1 MSPSVSPPVLVK
13 PAKGTFLPF
22 SEGARAC
29 SGKKFATVQF
39 VAVLFTLF
47 REHRVELEEGWNV
60 ERVKGILRGR
70 KAGALVLQPP
80 ELIPLRFVRR

>member
-1 MSPSVSPPVLVK
+1 MIFK

-39 VAVLFTLF
+39 VAVLLSLF
-47 REHRVELEEGWNV
+47 REHRVELEEGWSA
-60 ERVKGILRGR
+60 ERVSEILRGR
-70 KAGALVLQPP
+70 KAGALTLKPP
-80 ELIPLRFVRR
+80 EAVPLRFVRR